1 MGTKCQDT
9 IHYVSLSLFLHLSL
23 FSLFLSLS
31 LSLSLTLS
39 LSFIFL
45 CLSLSQSLSLSLSLS
60 LSHQQRLIM
69 NTGYFLSLV
78 SSRSC
83 CTVLVEHQ
91 IVPQCPVPKIVV
103 RHAVANSGADADIN
117 IYYSGLTEL
126 LPFPYTYSFTRFE

>member
-1 MGTKCQDT
+1 MNGYEVSG
-9 IHYVSLSLFLHLSL
+9 HHPLRLSLSLPPSLSL
-23 FSLFLSLS
+23 FSLSISLS
-31 LSLSLTLS
+31 LSFSYSLSL
-39 LSFIFL
+39 LSFSVSLFL
-45 CLSLSQSLSLSLSLS
+45 NLSLSLSLS